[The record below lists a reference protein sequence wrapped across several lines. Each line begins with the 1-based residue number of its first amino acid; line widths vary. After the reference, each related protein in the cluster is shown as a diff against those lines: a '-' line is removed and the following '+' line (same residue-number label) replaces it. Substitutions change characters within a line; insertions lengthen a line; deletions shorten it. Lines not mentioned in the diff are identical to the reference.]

1 MVFSNKPSNKP
12 STIYAEGENTMAKR
26 GENIYL
32 RKDGR
37 YEGRYVIGKKSNGRT
52 AFGYVYGRKYTDVKR
67 KLELMKAGSSVNHTM
82 ETAWV
87 GDGSVEVWLRI
98 WLEEILKPEIKA
110 SSYAVYRGMVEN
122 HMIPAVGKATLC
134 KVNADTIQ
142 YLYDM
147 IRSKKVCQ
155 GTAQNICKR
164 FRAALTAAYEAHFL
178 TDVPK
183 LPFKKTKKT
192 QNSPEFL
199 SISAQEKLE
208 GQLDP
213 RHNIKDFAVLFSL
226 YTGVRIGECCAVKW
240 KNIHFEDSELLITHT
255 LQRVRTYSGNSKT
268 CLQYSEP
275 KSQCAVRRIPLTGTL
290 MELLKGMRQSVHG
303 TAEEFVFRS
312 HAHVLEPRALQHHI
326 KKLAEA
332 CGIAN
337 LHFHTLRH
345 SFATR
350 CLENHIDIKTLA
362 ELMGHSTAKFT
373 LDWYGH
379 STSQQKRKYI
389 DRLERLTA

>member
-1 MVFSNKPSNKP
+1 MFRSCH
-12 STIYAEGENTMAKR
+12 
-26 GENIYL
+26 L
-32 RKDGR
+32 RK
-37 YEGRYVIGKKSNGRT
+37 
-52 AFGYVYGRKYTDVKR
+52 
-67 KLELMKAGSSVNHTM
+67 L
-82 ETAWV
+82 
-87 GDGSVEVWLRI
+87 
-98 WLEEILKPEIKA
+98 
-110 SSYAVYRGMVEN
+110 
-122 HMIPAVGKATLC
+122 
-134 KVNADTIQ
+134 
-142 YLYDM
+142 
-147 IRSKKVCQ
+147 
-155 GTAQNICKR
+155 
-164 FRAALTAAYEAHFL
+164 
-178 TDVPK
+178 
-183 LPFKKTKKT
+183 KT

-326 KKLAEA
+326 K
-332 CGIAN
+332 N
-337 LHFHTLRH
+337 WLR
-345 SFATR
+345 R
-350 CLENHIDIKTLA
+350 A
-362 ELMGHSTAKFT
+362 ELPTCIFIRCVTALPPDVWKII
-373 LDWYGH
+373 L
-379 STSQQKRKYI
+379 I
-389 DRLERLTA
+389 